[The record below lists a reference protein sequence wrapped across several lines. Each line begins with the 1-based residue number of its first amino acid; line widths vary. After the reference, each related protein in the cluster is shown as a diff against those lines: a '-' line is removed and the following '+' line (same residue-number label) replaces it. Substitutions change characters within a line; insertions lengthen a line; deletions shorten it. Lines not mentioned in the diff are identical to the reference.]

1 MDVFPD
7 LFKLAS
13 RKNRSVKEELEHQ
26 SWTRGL
32 WRMESVEGMAN
43 FIRLWDLVQNVQ
55 LTNETD
61 VIHGEYSAKT
71 AYNIQFAGSH
81 SQFDGAS
88 I

>member
-1 MDVFPD
+1 
-7 LFKLAS
+7 
-13 RKNRSVKEELEHQ
+13 
-26 SWTRGL
+26 
-32 WRMESVEGMAN
+32 MESVGEMAN
-43 FIRLWDLVQNVQ
+43 FISLWDLVQNVQ

-71 AYNIQFAGSH
+71 AYNIQFAGSR